1 METGLESSLKKDA
14 YQYSGLALAYLGDSA
29 LDLYVKEYFVRNVD
43 MQPHKYHKEVTQIVK
58 AVNQARFADEIGGL
72 LTETESDIYR
82 RGRNAQPHTKAK
94 SATRAEYS
102 KATGLEALF
111 GYLYL
116 TKQSERF
123 AELADMMIQEYLSTD
138 NRQ

>member
-1 METGLESSLKKDA
+1 MEAGIIKEA

-29 LDLYVKEYFVRNVD
+29 LDLYVKEYFVRRFD
-43 MQPHKYHKEVTQIVK
+43 QQTAKYHRQVTGVVC
-58 AVNQARFADEIGGL
+58 AVNQAEFADRILEE
-72 LTETESDIYR
+72 LTAEEMDIYR

-94 SATRAEYS
+94 NATRAQYS

-116 TKQSERF
+116 TKNEARF
-123 AELADMMIQEYLSTD
+123 AKLADRMIMDYLDGEQYGTKS
-138 NRQ
+138 

>member
-1 METGLESSLKKDA
+1 METGVSVGLEKDA

-58 AVNQARFADEIGGL
+58 AVNQARFADEIQEV

-123 AELADMMIQEYLSTD
+123 AELADRMIQDYLTH
-138 NRQ
+138 NNQQ